1 MDKIAQIALTG
12 GIFALLV
19 FIHFTIDWMFQS
31 HAEAMAKHNN
41 HLIRAIHCLIYT
53 TPFVPFMWW
62 CGLRWYWTLIFA
74 IVLFLSHFVEDTYLP
89 VLFWA
94 KYIRRPPEMR
104 WKIHLGEPTMNG
116 TRFAMLISPDSKND
130 EDSQRI
136 QCGAKTWRE
145 AIMMDAHFCKFNRKE
160 AQKQLDHG
168 GFMEFIGTTLGKIL
182 MIAIDQI
189 IHIAFL
195 LPIAYM
201 IVASRAS
208 CGF

>member
-1 MDKIAQIALTG
+1 MDKLAQIALTG
-12 GIFALLV
+12 GVFAILV
-19 FIHFTIDWMFQS
+19 FIHFAIDWVFQS
-31 HAEAMAKHNN
+31 HAEAMAKHNDP
-41 HLIRAIHCLIYT
+41 LIRAIHCLIYT

-74 IVLFLSHFVEDTYLP
+74 IVLFLSHFVEDTYIP
-89 VLFWA
+89 VLLWA
-94 KYIRRPPEMR
+94 KYIRRVPEMR
-104 WKIHLGEPTMNG
+104 WKIHVGNPQG
-116 TRFAMLISPDSKND
+116 DGYYAMLISPDGNSD
-130 EDSQRI
+130 EDSIHI

-145 AIMMDAHFCKFNRKE
+145 VIMMDCHVGKLGREE
-160 AQKQLDHG
+160 AQKKLDHG
-168 GFMEFIGTTLGKIL
+168 GFMEFIGSTLGKIL

-201 IVASRAS
+201 IVAKRAM